1 MKPGQET
8 PPQRDKAATRSAG
21 RHDDPAR
28 GGATTPGTGA
38 SETCLSAEQQE
49 TLDRGLRLL
58 ARGIARAH
66 LRSAAIP
73 APRAQ
78 HSSGTRAAVPH
89 REAEAGE

>member
-1 MKPGQET
+1 MKPARKLRPSGIRRRHGAMDDTTIQQEAAQRRPGRGQ
-8 PPQRDKAATRSAG
+8 
-21 RHDDPAR
+21 
-28 GGATTPGTGA
+28 A
-38 SETCLSAEQQE
+38 SPRLSAEQRE
-49 TLDRGLRLL
+49 TLNRGLRLL

-78 HSSGTRAAVPH
+78 HSSGARAAVPH

>member
-1 MKPGQET
+1 MDDTTIQQEAAQRRPG
-8 PPQRDKAATRSAG
+8 
-21 RHDDPAR
+21 R
-28 GGATTPGTGA
+28 GQA
-38 SETCLSAEQQE
+38 SPRLSAEQRE

-78 HSSGTRAAVPH
+78 HSSGARAAVPH